1 MRLSVHRHAHAF
13 LPQACKARDT
23 ATFSTRALMRHSI
36 YLHIPFC
43 THRCAYCDFNTYA
56 GQVTLIPAYVSAL
69 CRELEYIG
77 ERTPEDISVHTI
89 FFGGGTPSLL
99 SPDHVRLVLET
110 IRTVFKVEDHTEVTL
125 EANPGTLSATSLCLL
140 RHAGIN
146 RISLGVQSANGEE
159 LRMLERTH
167 NFGDVLVAF
176 SAARKAGF
184 DNLSTDLLFGLP
196 EQDLA
201 TWQTTVRRVLEL
213 QPDHVSAYALTI
225 EDGTP
230 FGAWAQRGM
239 LPIPDP
245 DLAADMYEWLDE
257 QLRLEGYLQYEISNW
272 ARDGHECLHNLQ
284 YWCAEPY
291 LGFGAGAHGYAGC
304 YRYSNVPGI
313 QAYIDR
319 LSPDAPS
326 QGENN
331 RSRAKSQSSMPTIE
345 VAFPMSQA
353 MMYSHRQST
362 EDDIADFMIT
372 GLRLTR
378 RGIRT
383 TEFQRRFGRELR
395 DEFREEVEWLLQ
407 MGLLESIKMKTSSIL
422 TPSAIDREETSEVIR
437 LSRRGRLLGNQVFK
451 MFLRGDRSSQTHPGN
466 LAEDSRE
473 PNSS

>member
-1 MRLSVHRHAHAF
+1 
-13 LPQACKARDT
+13 
-23 ATFSTRALMRHSI
+23 
-36 YLHIPFC
+36 
-43 THRCAYCDFNTYA
+43 
-56 GQVTLIPAYVSAL
+56 
-69 CRELEYIG
+69 
-77 ERTPEDISVHTI
+77 
-89 FFGGGTPSLL
+89 
-99 SPDHVRLVLET
+99 
-110 IRTVFKVEDHTEVTL
+110 
-125 EANPGTLSATSLCLL
+125 
-140 RHAGIN
+140 
-146 RISLGVQSANGEE
+146 
-159 LRMLERTH
+159 
-167 NFGDVLVAF
+167 
-176 SAARKAGF
+176 
-184 DNLSTDLLFGLP
+184 
-196 EQDLA
+196 
-201 TWQTTVRRVLEL
+201 
-213 QPDHVSAYALTI
+213 LTI